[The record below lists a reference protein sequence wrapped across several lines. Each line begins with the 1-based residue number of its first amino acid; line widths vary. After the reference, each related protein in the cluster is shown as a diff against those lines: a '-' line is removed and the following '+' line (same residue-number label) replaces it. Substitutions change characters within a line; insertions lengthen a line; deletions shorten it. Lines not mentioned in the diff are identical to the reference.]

1 MKIMRYLLGAV
12 MTLMVAGCEPF
23 VDDTNDFPILES
35 LDNTLWYSYDKINDI
50 YYDVT
55 YGENGEGIMLGYSE
69 QERVNEVV
77 NRPFTYTFSPATEQ
91 INAVVRINFE
101 DGQYYGGFLVPKGVY
116 QISMV
121 DVYFI
126 QLYEVDAEGEV
137 IYNLDGTMKS
147 TMQMWKE

>member
-1 MKIMRYLLGAV
+1 MRYLLGAV
-12 MTLMVAGCEPF
+12 MALAVVGCEPF
-23 VDDTNDFPILES
+23 EKSTKRDYPELTS
-35 LDNTLWYSYDKINDI
+35 LDNTTWWSFDQKNNIFYDIN
-50 YYDVT
+50 
-55 YGENGEGIMLGYSE
+55 YGENGEGVMLGYSE

>member
-1 MKIMRYLLGAV
+1 
-12 MTLMVAGCEPF
+12 
-23 VDDTNDFPILES
+23 
-35 LDNTLWYSYDKINDI
+35 
-50 YYDVT
+50 
-55 YGENGEGIMLGYSE
+55 MLGYSE